1 MRIGFIHFREPHAND
16 CRTSTVEIEHV
27 AEHFRPMTSLP
38 IITNAGFDDGRAG
51 RGVRST

>member
-27 AEHFRPMTSLP
+27 AEHFRPITSLP
-38 IITNAGFDDGRAG
+38 IMCSGY
-51 RGVRST
+51 RSPIFLGLI